1 MIAVIGITE
10 VLLARIV
17 SGRTS
22 ESGED
27 ARLDGVEQGRKGVV
41 DRDLMTG
48 EREDLRDAVAHQ
60 AGADDGDARFTH
72 DQPAV

>member
-1 MIAVIGITE
+1 
-10 VLLARIV
+10 
-17 SGRTS
+17 
-22 ESGED
+22 
-27 ARLDGVEQGRKGVV
+27 
-41 DRDLMTG
+41 MTG